1 MKVLVY
7 SARPYDQ
14 PVLQQ
19 ASSDKHELIFTTE
32 KLGIE
37 TAGLSGGCRGV
48 SLFTLDDASAPV
60 LEKLSQLGIEFIALR
75 SVGYDHVDLQKA
87 HDLGIKVAN
96 VPGYSPYSVA
106 EHAVAMLLAVNR
118 KLHEGNL
125 LMQLQD
131 FRIDTLQGSDLHG
144 KTIGIIGTGRIGL
157 AFARIMSGFGTKI
170 LACDPTHNIEAIQL
184 GVKYVSFEELL
195 RKSDIVSLHC
205 PLTRQTRH
213 LIADTQFKWMK
224 NGCILINTSRGP
236 VINTVDL
243 VTAIESGK
251 IGAACLD
258 VYEHEKGLFF
268 TDRRA
273 DIIRDELFIK
283 LRAFRNVLITGH
295 QAFLTSEAVQ
305 AIAATTISNLDSWQK
320 GSTCVNELVRQET
333 LQLKEAEQ

>member
-1 MKVLVY
+1 MKILVY
-7 SARPYDQ
+7 SARSYDQ
-14 PVLQQ
+14 PELQQ
-19 ASSDKHELIFTTE
+19 ASSGKHELIFTTE

-37 TAGLSGGCRGV
+37 TAALSGGCRGV

-96 VPGYSPYSVA
+96 VPDYSPYSVA

-131 FRIDTLQGSDLHG
+131 FRIDTLKGFDLHG
-144 KTIGIIGTGRIGL
+144 KTIGIIGTGKIGL
-157 AFARIMSGFGTKI
+157 AFARIMSGFGTNI
-170 LACDPTHNIEAIQL
+170 LAYDPSQNIEAIQI
-184 GVKYVSFEELL
+184 GVRYVPFEELL
-195 RKSDIVSLHC
+195 RKSEIISLHC
-205 PLTRQTRH
+205 PLTSQTRH

-224 NGCILINTSRGP
+224 TGCILINTSRGP

-243 VTAIESGK
+243 VAAIESGK
-251 IGAACLD
+251 VGAACLD

-268 TDRRA
+268 ADRRA
-273 DIIRDELFIK
+273 DIIRDDLFIK
-283 LRAFRNVLITGH
+283 LRSFRNVLITGH
-295 QAFLTSEAVQ
+295 QAFLTNEAVQ

-320 GSTCVNELVRQET
+320 GNACINELTSQET
-333 LQLKEAEQ
+333 LQQKEAAQ

>member
-19 ASSDKHELIFTTE
+19 ASSGRHELIFTTE
-32 KLGIE
+32 KLSIE

-75 SVGYDHVDLQKA
+75 SVGYDHVDLPKA

-96 VPGYSPYSVA
+96 VPDYSPYSVA
-106 EHAVAMLLAVNR
+106 EHAVAMLLAINR
-118 KLHEGNL
+118 KLREGDL

-131 FRIDTLQGSDLHG
+131 FRIDTLKGFDLHG
-144 KTIGIIGTGRIGL
+144 KTIGIVGTGKIGM

-170 LACDPTHNIEAIQL
+170 LAYDPIQSTDAISL
-184 GVKYVSFEELL
+184 GIVYVSFEELI
-195 RKSDIVSLHC
+195 RRSDIISLHC

-213 LIADTQFKWMK
+213 LIADTQFNWMK

-268 TDRRA
+268 ADHRA
-273 DIIRDELFIK
+273 DIIRDDLFIK
-283 LRAFRNVLITGH
+283 LRSFRNVLITGH
-295 QAFLTSEAVQ
+295 QAFLTGEAVQ
-305 AIAATTISNLDSWQK
+305 AIATTTISNLDSWQK
-320 GSTCVNELVRQET
+320 GNACINELVSHET
-333 LQLKEAEQ
+333 LQLKEAAQ